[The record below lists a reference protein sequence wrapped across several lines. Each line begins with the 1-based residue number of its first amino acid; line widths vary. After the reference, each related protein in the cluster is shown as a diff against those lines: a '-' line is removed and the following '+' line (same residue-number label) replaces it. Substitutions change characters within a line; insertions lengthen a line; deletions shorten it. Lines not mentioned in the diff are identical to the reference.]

1 MTELKALFEYR
12 GTKIPAEF
20 DHYREVWARA
30 VDATLALS
38 ESAHDYSDKP
48 GTAGY
53 LDSNRPFRTE
63 WVVCT
68 EYAYA
73 TRNNELGDPWT
84 WIVPPV
90 DTGLPVMYRG
100 EFGHIMKSITKDR
113 EHLLDL
119 YNQSVVS
126 YLGTSVLRTEDL
138 EKAL

>member
-1 MTELKALFEYR
+1 MMTELKALFEYR
-12 GTKIPAEF
+12 GTKIPMEF
-20 DHYREVWARA
+20 DDYREVWARA
-30 VDATLALS
+30 VDAALDLS
-38 ESAHDYSDKP
+38 
-48 GTAGY
+48 TATPEPA
-53 LDSNRPFRTE
+53 RFETE

-73 TRNNELGDPWT
+73 TRNNKLGDPWT
-84 WIVPPV
+84 WIVPPA

-100 EFGHIMKSITKDR
+100 ETGLIMKSVTKDR